1 MSRSFR
7 EVKIPV
13 PWGIISGKWWAP
25 FENRPI
31 LALHGW
37 QDNCGTFNRL
47 VPLLTDKVGVLA
59 IDLPGH
65 GYSSWLPPGMNYNLM
80 HSCVLIKQ
88 IAEFYEWPKIT
99 LLGHSLGS
107 IVNFV
112 FTMLYPGDIDYII
125 CIDGVKPLRKK
136 DLAAKLAN
144 NIDNLLKYDKLA
156 QSNTEPPSYPLEEIK
171 KRWCEWLRNSIQLEH
186 SHHIVE
192 RTIAPSKNQSNQYY
206 FTRDPRLKAGISLN
220 WSEGDLLEGARRVT
234 TPILMIK
241 FTGSGYFEDKSEFYK
256 LLSVLQDTSKDGQ
269 YHYIEGS
276 HHTHLNNPE
285 RICDLIN
292 TFILKHIE
300 SSGDRHEQSL
310 SKL

>member
-13 PWGIISGKWWAP
+13 PWGTIAGKWFAP

-47 VPLLTDKVGVLA
+47 IPLLTDRVGVLA

-65 GYSSWLPPGMNYNLM
+65 GYSSRLPPGMNYHLM
-80 HSCVLIKQ
+80 QTCVLIKQ
-88 IAEFYEWPKIT
+88 ISDYYKWPKTT
-99 LLGHSLGS
+99 LMGHSMGS

-112 FTMLYPGDIDYII
+112 YTMLYPDDVDYVI
-125 CIDGVKPLRKK
+125 CIDGVKPLHKK
-136 DLAAKLAN
+136 NLAARLAK
-144 NIDNLLKYDKLA
+144 NIDNLLKYDELA
-156 QSNTEPPSYPLEEIK
+156 KANTEPPSYPLEEAQK
-171 KRWCEWLRNSIQLEH
+171 KWCEWLKNSIDLKH

-192 RTIAPSKNQSNQYY
+192 RTIAPSRNYPNHYY
-206 FTRDPRLKAGISLN
+206 FTRDPRLKAGISPN
-220 WSEGDLLEGARRVT
+220 WSEADLDEGARRVT

-241 FTGSGYFEDKSEFYK
+241 FTESGYFEDKTHFYR
-256 LLSVLQDTSKDGQ
+256 LLSILKETSKDAQ
-269 YHYIEGS
+269 YHYVDGP

-285 RICDLIN
+285 RICDLLN
-292 TFILKHIE
+292 SFILKHNVENLE
-300 SSGDRHEQSL
+300 SS
-310 SKL
+310 KL